1 MMDEL
6 SLRDVIEILLKGK
19 WIIAVITAVCVIFA
33 GVYSFAVLDK
43 QYEAET
49 MLMVSPVSLNT
60 VASGGASSI
69 GDLLEAINTYPKM
82 TVETYLQQIKAPEV
96 LEYVREE
103 AVLEELS
110 IDGISRKITVG
121 AVKDTNIIKITVK
134 DVDPQKAADIA
145 NIVSVRFTEFVTET
159 SRKQAE
165 SSAEYIKTEQEKE
178 KVKLDEIHE
187 KLKDFLS
194 LPRGPEELKLELNAK
209 LNQLTQYKVQLTQ
222 AELDEKLVTVKL
234 AKAEELLEKTSEYIE
249 VEKSVAA
256 DAFMAQLI
264 REATGAGLSDLASL
278 TMTEQTVNSV
288 YVALVQ
294 NINSYEISLADSRAK
309 MDQLQEVIAK
319 GQAEIDSTQAE
330 LAGKQQVYD
339 GLQHQ
344 YSLIKET
351 YDAYQQKYKEAM
363 IKQSAQIGDSSII
376 VVSRAVAPETPVGP
390 NKTANVAIGGVIGLM
405 IGSMMVFG
413 KEYWERS
420 GEGLKA
426 SGDLDEKRP
435 EEANAVS

>member
-1 MMDEL
+1 M
-6 SLRDVIEILLKGK
+6 
-19 WIIAVITAVCVIFA
+19 
-33 GVYSFAVLDK
+33 
-43 QYEAET
+43 
-49 MLMVSPVSLNT
+49 
-60 VASGGASSI
+60 
-69 GDLLEAINTYPKM
+69 EAINTYPKM

-110 IDGISRKITVG
+110 IDSISRKITVE

-134 DVDPQKAADIA
+134 DFDPQKAADIA

-165 SSAEYIKTEQEKE
+165 STAEYIRSEQEKE

-194 LPRGPEELKLELNAK
+194 LRRGPEELTLELNAK

-222 AELDEKLVTVKL
+222 AELDEKLVAVKL
-234 AKAEELLEKTSEYIE
+234 AKAKELLEKTAEYIE

-264 REATGAGLSDLASL
+264 REANGVGLSDLASL
-278 TMTEQTVNSV
+278 TMTEQVVNEAYVVLLQSV
-288 YVALVQ
+288 
-294 NINSYEISLADSRAK
+294 NSYEIGLADSRAK
-309 MDQLQEVIAK
+309 MEQLQEVIAK

-376 VVSRAVAPETPVGP
+376 VVSRAVAPEAPVGP

-405 IGSMMVFG
+405 IGILIVLLR
-413 KEYWERS
+413 EYWIRS
-420 GEGLKA
+420 GEGLMA
-426 SGDLDEKRP
+426 SGDLNEKRP